1 MSSRTKR
8 PRSSIRPVAGALLCV
23 LLALPGRA
31 HAQLTPAQKQEVR
44 EHYDKA
50 ARAYDVQRFG
60 EAVEEYQKTYEIS
73 GDPAMLFNVGQAFRL
88 NGQPQEAVFYYRRYL
103 ERSPLAPNRADVE
116 QKIADLEKAL
126 ETTRKT
132 APGATAT
139 TSSPPP
145 TVPPPAAAPPVA
157 PGMGALAAPAAP
169 GAPGAVPAPTSG
181 PPPAMTAPVA
191 PLHAGTAVPEGTG
204 RTTRTA
210 GLALVSVGAAGLL
223 TAAITGK
230 LAENKGDNL
239 TYASMVKGTFD
250 AGTERS
256 GKQLDN
262 IAVAAVVIGSGAA
275 LAGVV
280 LLVLSRHPSSE
291 GTGAAPVASQ
301 LPSVLPIVAGG
312 TVGAT
317 ASLAF

>member
-1 MSSRTKR
+1 M
-8 PRSSIRPVAGALLCV
+8 
-23 LLALPGRA
+23 PGRA

-50 ARAYDVQRFG
+50 VRAYDIQKFG
-60 EAVEEYQKTYEIS
+60 EAIEEYQKTYEIS
-73 GDPAMLFNVGQAFRL
+73 GDPAMLFNVAQAYRL

-116 QKIADLEKAL
+116 QKIADLEKGL
-126 ETTRKT
+126 ETTRKA

-145 TVPPPAAAPPVA
+145 AAPPPAAAPPAA
-157 PGMGALAAPAAP
+157 PGM
-169 GAPGAVPAPTSG
+169 T
-181 PPPAMTAPVA
+181 TAPVA
-191 PLHAGTAVPEGTG
+191 SGTSEAGSAQLAPPPVTTPAFPPPQVMTVPSEGG
-204 RTTRTA
+204 RSTMRTA
-210 GLALVSVGAAGLL
+210 GLALVSAGAVGLL
-223 TAAITGK
+223 TAAVTGK

-250 AGTERS
+250 PGTERS

-262 IAVAAVVIGSGAA
+262 VAVAAVVIGSAA
-275 LAGVV
+275 TVAGVV

-291 GTGAAPVASQ
+291 RTRTAPVANH
-301 LPSVLPIVAGG
+301 LPSVGPIVAGG
-312 TVGAT
+312 TIGAT
-317 ASLAF
+317 AALAF